1 MQMLEEWSL
10 EHGALPRSLASW
22 QCATLLLTVV
32 NTLPCHCVVPLPSPP
47 EQLPADDR
55 SLNRFAFAWGV
66 KKADVQKQKT
76 NFKAGVSHVACC
88 QAKPPR
94 EAHAHLPSSLVAAM
108 LASHCLWK
116 LQEWEGDS
124 LSTGWLLS
132 TSRRTSN
139 TNPHAHHGPICV
151 LAEASEFSRIFCCIQ
166 LCPLAACCGCRP
178 LHAVMGIF
186 NPSSSWTRTIP
197 GLP

>member
-76 NFKAGVSHVACC
+76 NFKAGFHMSLA
-88 QAKPPR
+88 AK
-94 EAHAHLPSSLVAAM
+94 
-108 LASHCLWK
+108 
-116 LQEWEGDS
+116 
-124 LSTGWLLS
+124 LS
-132 TSRRTSN
+132 
-139 TNPHAHHGPICV
+139 PHAKHMHTC
-151 LAEASEFSRIFCCIQ
+151 LRALWRRCRR
-166 LCPLAACCGCRP
+166 LTACGNCKSGRATP
-178 LHAVMGIF
+178 
-186 NPSSSWTRTIP
+186 
-197 GLP
+197 